1 MRIKRLIAF
10 AGATGVAVAAVVA
23 FGAFSGPDVSAAAGA
38 AQRNADCTAC
48 ATPATATLTEA
59 ESAGLAYMREEER
72 LARDVYQELGAQ
84 YPVRAFT
91 RIAASEARHTA
102 AVDRLLDRY
111 GVADPAD
118 PDVPGVY
125 RNAELQDL
133 YARLLDQGD
142 DSLVA
147 ALKVGIAIEEL
158 DIADL
163 KARMAETKNADLDRV
178 YANLLRGSENHL
190 NAFEALLVRYGG

>member
-1 MRIKRLIAF
+1 M
-10 AGATGVAVAAVVA
+10 
-23 FGAFSGPDVSAAAGA
+23 P
-38 AQRNADCTAC
+38 
-48 ATPATATLTEA
+48 
-59 ESAGLAYMREEER
+59 
-72 LARDVYQELGAQ
+72 
-84 YPVRAFT
+84 
-91 RIAASEARHTA
+91 
-102 AVDRLLDRY
+102 
-111 GVADPAD
+111 
-118 PDVPGVY
+118 
-125 RNAELQDL
+125 
-133 YARLLDQGD
+133 RLLDQGD